1 MLTEYY
7 YAKAGSSKS
16 NVEKISVIAKLIEAE
31 LVAIRKV
38 NTSLENLRN
47 SDNYKAMSIDDRRK
61 DVLEL
66 LNQFIQEG
74 LIKATSI

>member
-66 LNQFIQEG
+66 LNQLIQEG